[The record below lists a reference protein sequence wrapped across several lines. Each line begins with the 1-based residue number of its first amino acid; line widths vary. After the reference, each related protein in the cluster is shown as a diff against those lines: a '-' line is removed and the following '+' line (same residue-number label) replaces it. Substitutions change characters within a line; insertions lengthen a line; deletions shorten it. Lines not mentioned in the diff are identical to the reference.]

1 MDFFRRLF
9 RGRSEQDAS
18 RASVE
23 PGPESQPMADQRET
37 TTIDHIKW
45 HRAASESRQSAY
57 SGEID
62 GAYVAAVTKNGS
74 GASPD
79 EPWTWQL
86 QVPTDGVRRGRSRI
100 LRDAKAAAEQ
110 ALGARVT

>member
-9 RGRSEQDAS
+9 GGRSEQDAS

-45 HRAASESRQSAY
+45 HRTSSGSRRSAY
-57 SGEID
+57 TGEIG
-62 GAYVAAVTKNGS
+62 GAYVATVTKNGS

-79 EPWTWQL
+79 EPWAWQL
-86 QVPTDGVRRGRSRI
+86 QVPSDRLRRGRSRI

-110 ALGARVT
+110 ALRAWAT